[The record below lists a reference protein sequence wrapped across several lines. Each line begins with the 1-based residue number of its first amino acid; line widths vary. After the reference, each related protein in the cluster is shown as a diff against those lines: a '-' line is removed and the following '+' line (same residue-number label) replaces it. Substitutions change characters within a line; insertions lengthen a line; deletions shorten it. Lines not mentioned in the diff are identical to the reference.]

1 MADIREG
8 SQMADSKKSALDF
21 LLDLRQERDEL
32 DALIQAVEK
41 RLGETQVQPIS
52 GSDGEI
58 ESRTAPRRKIRFVP
72 GSMREVASSPALT
85 VGFFHNMSQAA
96 ATEKLMKMN
105 PGQALTTGQILETFR
120 NSGMPLNPKNSVQI
134 LYTALKRNP
143 KFERVGNKAWGLRE
157 WYPEKK
163 KRTNSDRLLP
173 DPDNLP
179 DHHPLLDEDESEE
192 NKTRKRNPA

>member
-1 MADIREG
+1 MADFKH
-8 SQMADSKKSALDF
+8 STLDF
-21 LLDLRQERDEL
+21 LQELRNERDEL
-32 DALIQAVEK
+32 DVLIHALEK
-41 RLGETQVQPIS
+41 RLERTTVPSVSSSDRESSSSASPKKSRFLGGAKTQ
-52 GSDGEI
+52 D
-58 ESRTAPRRKIRFVP
+58 APPVT
-72 GSMREVASSPALT
+72 SMP
-85 VGFFHNMSQAA
+85 VGFFHNLSQAA
-96 ATEKLMKMN
+96 AAEKLLKMN
-105 PGQALTTGQILETFR
+105 AGQPYTTGQILEAFR

-179 DHHPLLDEDESEE
+179 DH
-192 NKTRKRNPA
+192 NPIMDVYDGDKGGA